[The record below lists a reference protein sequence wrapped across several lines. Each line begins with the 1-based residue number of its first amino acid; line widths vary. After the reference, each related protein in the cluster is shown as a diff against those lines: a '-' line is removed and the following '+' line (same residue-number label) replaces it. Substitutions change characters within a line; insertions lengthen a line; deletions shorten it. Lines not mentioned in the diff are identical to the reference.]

1 MDEIKNEYNE
11 TAKQSLLNNGT
22 YSGTIFSNREEVLAY
37 IAKTTDI
44 PYNEEEAR
52 NKCLGKMRLDLAKE
66 FGILD
71 P

>member
-1 MDEIKNEYNE
+1 ML
-11 TAKQSLLNNGT
+11 TKQSLLDRGT
-22 YSGTIFSNREEVLAY
+22 YNGAIFASREEVLAY

-44 PYNEEEAR
+44 PYNDEEAK
-52 NKCLGKMRLDLAKE
+52 NAILGKMNLDLAKE